1 MRASSKNAH
10 GHFPGG
16 QEFKPSLKQRPFLI
30 SRVVLTNSD
39 ATDGGEKRP
48 KLCKKCE
55 SMTVGVGSDSI
66 HSTLAYSRCR
76 CHRLFKYRKRRQAA
90 NLQETVVSSKLGDLK
105 LDRIKVKAGPKLS
118 PGRHLSGVN
127 INKRHTEDLGRLPIV
142 ERRHAVL
149 LNGAAAVSK
158 GSILPELEVTPPVA
172 KQQQHRRQ
180 QHQKQD
186 QEVNRV
192 SSKSRFTSPGRK
204 MPKSKQPV
212 GSSSELKL
220 TSITRLVQHTSIR
233 SCKYCKILAKSM
245 YLSKNQT

>member
-1 MRASSKNAH
+1 M
-10 GHFPGG
+10 
-16 QEFKPSLKQRPFLI
+16 
-30 SRVVLTNSD
+30 
-39 ATDGGEKRP
+39 
-48 KLCKKCE
+48 
-55 SMTVGVGSDSI
+55 
-66 HSTLAYSRCR
+66 
-76 CHRLFKYRKRRQAA
+76 
-90 NLQETVVSSKLGDLK
+90 SSKLGDLK

-142 ERRHAVL
+142 EQRHAIL

-158 GSILPELEVTPPVA
+158 GSILPELALPEVTPPVA

-220 TSITRLVQHTSIR
+220 TSITRLVQHTS
-233 SCKYCKILAKSM
+233 SYTVLQVLQDSW